1 MIFSGEYRWRFILT
15 SFCVSR
21 SYQIPNLKSGSVFG
35 GQVTGTRLFVIYRN
49 KLNGGGV
56 TVTMGFQIF
65 EIRVQVLALKV
76 NNFPD

>member
-1 MIFSGEYRWRFILT
+1 VY
-15 SFCVSR
+15 
-21 SYQIPNLKSGSVFG
+21 PDPFG

-76 NNFPD
+76 NNFAD